1 MYQSN
6 ASVEIS
12 THDFA
17 AFAKLSKF
25 NPIFRRFIEAIDFS
39 KLPLLDNTETKIA
52 LSLTEQSQ
60 SSIMIVDGS

>member
-25 NPIFRRFIEAIDFS
+25 NPIRRFIEAIDFS
-39 KLPLLDNTETKIA
+39 KLPLLDNTVTKIA

-60 SSIMIVDGS
+60 NTIMMVNGS